1 MALPASP
8 PISMAQIYAEF
19 GGAGQPLTA
28 FVRGG
33 AYVPNT
39 GTNAGVPTA
48 PPIDLL
54 DFLSASASQPVYL
67 QNATRNANNANA
79 NATAELR
86 FGASQVQSRANG
98 GALNNLF
105 TWLISGARADYEVRW
120 TVISG
125 LPSSGPTG
133 TWTNL
138 GSDVVWT
145 LIRTAAGTI
154 SASGTVEIR
163 PAGGGAV
170 MASAV
175 FTLNATRTNE

>member
-8 PISMAQIYAEF
+8 PISMSQVYAEF

-39 GTNAGVPTA
+39 GANAGVPTA

-54 DFLSASASQPVYL
+54 DFLGATASQPVYL

-98 GALNNLF
+98 GTLNNLF
-105 TWLISGARADYEVRW
+105 AWLISGARADYDVRW
-120 TVISG
+120 SVIEG

-138 GSDVVWT
+138 GSDVIWT

-175 FTLNATRTNE
+175 FTLNATRTDE